1 MTTMYDSTNPAAI
14 PEDAEAV
21 LYPVNGKYA
30 WSSEDLE
37 RFPTELKVPYQI
49 FIPGA
54 PFPGKLA
61 PWLDLEAADAATRP
75 GLQAAVQFVREG
87 GVGIYTSKDSQAGVE
102 AALKDAGLSVLWGL
116 AEWTGEAHLIPGTAF
131 TQYAN
136 PPHSGGDYD
145 LSEVAPDVDLLGPE
159 PAPAPA
165 PAPAPGPGPV
175 PPNPTPPGG
184 FDMAQLPELQEGAT
198 GDVVKTV
205 QAILNAKGGAGL
217 AVDGQFGPTT
227 KLKVQEWQ
235 DIFHLA
241 ADGIVG
247 PQTWSSLL
255 LL

>member
-14 PEDAEAV
+14 PTDAVAV
-21 LYPVNGKYA
+21 LYPVNGEFA
-30 WSSEDLE
+30 WSEADLE
-37 RFPTELKVPYQI
+37 RFPDALKVPYQI

-61 PWLDLEAADAATRP
+61 PWLDLEAADAGTRP
-75 GLQAAVQFVREG
+75 GVQAAVQFVREG
-87 GVGIYTSKDSQAGVE
+87 GVGIYTSEASQAAVK
-102 AALKDAGLSVLWGL
+102 AALADAGLSCLWGL
-116 AEWTGEAHLIPGTAF
+116 AQWTGEAHLIDGSAF

-136 PPHSGGDYD
+136 PPASGGDYD
-145 LSEVAPDVDLLGPE
+145 LSEVAPDVDLLGAPAPEPE
-159 PAPAPA
+159 PAP
-165 PAPAPGPGPV
+165 PAPGPGPV

-184 FDMAQLPELQEGAT
+184 FDMAQLPELQEGAS
-198 GDVVKTV
+198 GDTVKTV
-205 QAILNAKGGAGL
+205 QSILNGKGGAGL
-217 AVDGQFGPTT
+217 AIDGAFGPTT